1 MNVEESV
8 RLLVRT
14 GSYAMGEKEV
24 RDLIKAQ
31 EVKLVIFSKRYDEEL
46 LGMCEKNRIPSIKLA
61 ITPMELGVICGKPF
75 PVSVIGVKEEGDS
88 GILSFRGAD
97 G

>member
-1 MNVEESV
+1 MNTEESV

-14 GSYAMGEKEV
+14 GSYVMGEKEV
-24 RDLIKAQ
+24 RELIKAQ
-31 EVKLVIFSKRYDEEL
+31 EAKLVIFSKRFDEEL
-46 LGMCEKNRIPSIKLA
+46 LSMCEKNRIPSIKLA
-61 ITPMELGVICGKPF
+61 RTSMELGVICGKPF

-88 GILSFRGAD
+88 GILAFRGAN